1 MISCWVSALKEY
13 KPILMAYMLDIN
25 LKRLPWMELI
35 LFSRENYS
43 MRNANFIIGL
53 HLALMPKPIIKAIML
68 KISIV

>member
-1 MISCWVSALKEY
+1 
-13 KPILMAYMLDIN
+13 
-25 LKRLPWMELI
+25 MELI

-53 HLALMPKPIIKAIML
+53 HLAIMPKPIIKAIML